1 MSAILVART
10 ITQFE
15 PHAWNRCFPGD
26 LEDWG
31 YYRATEAA
39 GIAGFDYRYLAVIEH
54 GQPVAIVPAFHTSYR
69 LDTTVQGPARRLTER
84 LNAIFPRLMV
94 LRLACLGSPVAE
106 SCHLG
111 FAPEISED
119 RKTEL
124 LACLVEAFE
133 RDALAAGIR
142 LHGVKDAA
150 EAQQTLWGAVLG
162 RRYQRMPGLPTASLA
177 LPFADLDSYLAA
189 LGKATRKDMRR
200 KLRAGGAVRVVYSRD
215 IDDVLEQIAE
225 LYEQTRSRSGLQFEH
240 LEPAW
245 FAGVLS
251 AAGERGGCFLYWV
264 GEQLA
269 AFNLVLHDGERMI
282 DKFIG
287 LDNVLGRQH
296 NLYFL
301 SWMTNVEFCLAQGIG
316 CYQSGQAEYG
326 PKKHLGSRF
335 SPNWIWFRYAGPL
348 VNCLLAIIARLMRL
362 DRHDPD
368 LAAVLEHH
376 T

>member
-1 MSAILVART
+1 MSGILVART
-10 ITQFE
+10 ITEFE
-15 PHAWNRCFPGD
+15 PAAWNRCFPGE

-31 YYRATEAA
+31 YYRATEVA
-39 GIAGFDYRYLAVIEH
+39 GIEGFELRYVAVIEC

-69 LDTTVQGPARRLTER
+69 LDTTVQGPARRLTGR
-84 LNAIFPRLMV
+84 LNTLFPRLMV

-106 SCHLG
+106 TCHLG
-111 FAPEISED
+111 FAPEIPDD
-119 RKTEL
+119 RKGEL
-124 LACLVEAFE
+124 LARLVAAFE

-150 EAQQTLWGAVLG
+150 GAQQILWGAVLG
-162 RRYQRMPGLPTASLA
+162 RRYQRMPGLPTATLA
-177 LPFADLDSYLAA
+177 LPFADLDSYLAT

-200 KLRAGGAVRVVYSRD
+200 KLRATGTVRVVYRRH
-215 IDDVLEQIAE
+215 IDDVLDQVTE
-225 LYEQTRSRSGLQFEH
+225 LYEQTRARSDLQFEH
-240 LEPAW
+240 LGPAW
-245 FAGVLS
+245 FTGVLD

-264 GEQLA
+264 GERLA

-287 LDNVLGRQH
+287 LDGVLGRQH

-326 PKKHLGSRF
+326 PKKRLGSRF
-335 SPNWIWFRYAGPL
+335 SPNWIWFRHAGPL
-348 VNCLLAIIARLMRL
+348 VNCLLTIVARLMRL
-362 DRHDPD
+362 DRYDPN
-368 LAAVLEHH
+368 LAAVLE
-376 T
+376 TRA